1 MTSDQFKNLLVFL
14 VLIGG
19 EGSPDLLD
27 MHPEYI
33 LEKYYRYV
41 NAPLP
46 TGEGWRWGLHP
57 GLRQV
62 FDEYCLR
69 WKVDELEF
77 WKQDEE
83 ETT

>member
-46 TGEGWRWGLHP
+46 TGEGW
-57 GLRQV
+57 
-62 FDEYCLR
+62 
-69 WKVDELEF
+69 
-77 WKQDEE
+77 
-83 ETT
+83 